1 MNRLA
6 TRLAGAM
13 LLVAGLSAA
22 AIILSQ
28 EVGAALHFRTLPEEV
43 QGRILQDRE
52 RREAREDDF
61 AGAILDVRDYQAR
74 ATLVGAALAA
84 LVAVTIAVFLART
97 ISRPIERVSA
107 ASARLAEG
115 DLSARAPPSRRGS
128 SVEAKALTRDFNTM
142 ATSLE
147 TYERERRA
155 MIADI
160 AHELRTPLAAMKLRL
175 QALEDDLVPFDKTE
189 VRRLHRQTDLL
200 SRLVQDLRTLSLADA
215 GKLSLQKRETDLV
228 ALVKEV
234 LETYEERAAARE
246 VALALETSSPQVR
259 ACVDPDRIEQVVSNL
274 LDNALRVTP
283 EGGSVTVGV
292 RGEPGHVILSVSD
305 TGPGL
310 SEGAIAHLFD
320 RFFQDKDTKGSSGLG
335 LAIVHALVTLHGG
348 RVEAFNHDEGA
359 TFEVRLP
366 RGEGKTAAS

>member
-13 LLVAGLSAA
+13 LLVAVLSAA
-22 AIILSQ
+22 VIVLSQ
-28 EVGAALHFRTLPEEV
+28 EVGARLHFRTLPEEV
-43 QGRILQDRE
+43 QERILQDRE

-61 AGAILDVRDYQAR
+61 AQGVLDVRDYQAR
-74 ATLVGAALAA
+74 ATLVGAGFAA
-84 LVAVTIAVFLART
+84 LVAVSIAVFLART
-97 ISRPIERVSA
+97 ISSPIERVSA
-107 ASARLAEG
+107 ASTRLAQG
-115 DLSARAPPSRRGS
+115 NLDVRVPAPPRGAS
-128 SVEAKALTRDFNTM
+128 LEARTLTHDFNRM

-175 QALEDDLVPFDKTE
+175 QALEDDLVPFDKGE
-189 VRRLHRQTDLL
+189 ARRLHRQTDLL

-215 GKLSLQKRETDLV
+215 GKLSLQKRETDVVGL
-228 ALVKEV
+228 AQGV
-234 LETYEERAAARE
+234 LEAYQGRADAQR
-246 VALALETSSPQVR
+246 VGLELEPSRPQVR
-259 ACVDPDRIEQVVSNL
+259 AYVDPDRVAQVVSNL

-283 EGGSVTVGV
+283 EGGSVKVEV
-292 RGEPGHVILSVSD
+292 RDEPGRVLLRVLD

-310 SEGAIAHLFD
+310 PEGATAHLFD

-335 LAIVHALVTLHGG
+335 LAIVHALVSLHGG
-348 RVEAFNHDEGA
+348 EVRAGNYDGGA
-359 TFEVRLP
+359 RFEVTLP
-366 RGEGKTAAS
+366 R